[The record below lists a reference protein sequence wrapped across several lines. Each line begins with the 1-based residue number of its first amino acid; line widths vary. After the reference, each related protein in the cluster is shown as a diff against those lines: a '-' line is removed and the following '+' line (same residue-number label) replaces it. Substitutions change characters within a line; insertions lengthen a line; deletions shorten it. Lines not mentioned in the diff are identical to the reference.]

1 VSHSEPPGETSDQT
15 RIETEGTGE
24 MDAGEMDA
32 GEVDAGEVDAGEEGS
47 GEEGS
52 VPEPGSARQPT
63 GDPAVD
69 EVLGQLDSVTD
80 EPLDTQIEVS
90 EQVQRVLQSR
100 LADLA
105 KE

>member
-1 VSHSEPPGETSDQT
+1 MSHSELPGETSDQT

-24 MDAGEMDA
+24 
-32 GEVDAGEVDAGEEGS
+32 VDA